1 MTLVRHEQKGFREI
15 MNGLDEII
23 KQIGEDAEKTA
34 EERLSEARE
43 KADSIINDAKAECDA
58 LDSEAKSRDERS
70 EGINRD
76 RIASAVDM
84 EKRTAL
90 LNARQELIAG
100 VLNKAYE
107 KVAGLDTDAY
117 FSLMEKLMGAYAQEG
132 EGKACFSDK
141 DLKRMP
147 DSFKKFVSSLS
158 AKSGYSVTID
168 AKPAD
173 IENGFILSYGG
184 IEENCSIDALFE
196 ERADAL
202 SDAVRKILFS

>member
-1 MTLVRHEQKGFREI
+1 

-34 EERLSEARE
+34 EARLSEARE
-43 KADSIINDAKAECDA
+43 KADSILKDAKAECDA
-58 LDSEAKSRDERS
+58 LESEAKSRDARADV
-70 EGINRD
+70 INRD

-90 LNARQELIAG
+90 LNVRQELISG
-100 VLNKAYE
+100 VLEKAYD
-107 KVAGLDTDAY
+107 KVAGMDTEAY

-132 EGKACFSDK
+132 EGKACFSDR

-147 DSFKKFVSSLS
+147 DSFKKYVSSLS
-158 AKSGYSVTID
+158 AKPGYKVTID
-168 AKPAD
+168 NTPAD

-184 IEENCSIDALFE
+184 IEENCTLKAIFDD
-196 ERADAL
+196 RHDAL
-202 SDAVRKILFS
+202 SDIARKVLFGDG